1 VIPSDPSLKHE
12 VPASRLAHGG
22 MPCAGAEIAR
32 LLLLL
37 LVAVSAASC
46 ASSRAQMPEDAPTLV
61 VPPVPP
67 REIEPLPTTELP
79 VVETVPNLPTT
90 AAPPPT
96 RPKGPVKEGARNNN
110 NDKPDPKT
118 DIPAETS
125 SATPVPPPVPQLR
138 TPSTPEGPEAAR
150 RARETLERASK
161 TLYSVDFNKLSDERK
176 SNYNAAKDYLKQ
188 AEDALKVEDFSAAS
202 AFATRAE
209 NIARQIGGVPPK

>member
-1 VIPSDPSLKHE
+1 
-12 VPASRLAHGG
+12 
-22 MPCAGAEIAR
+22 MGAEMMR

-37 LVAVSAASC
+37 LVAVSAAAC
-46 ASSRAQMPEDAPTLV
+46 ASAGAQMPEDVPTLV

-67 REIEPLPTTELP
+67 REIEPIPAAEP
-79 VVETVPNLPTT
+79 PAVETVPSLPPTT
-90 AAPPPT
+90 AAAPL
-96 RPKGPVKEGARNNN
+96 RPKPMAKEGARNNN

-125 SATPVPPPVPQLR
+125 PAPPPPAPVPQLR

-150 RARETLERASK
+150 RAREALERATK

-188 AEDALKVEDFSAAS
+188 AEDALKVEDFAAAN

-209 NIARQIGGVPPK
+209 NIAKQIGGVLPK